1 MSRGSRSKLINEPG
15 LLASSVKRA
24 RTSSSIS
31 PLKALLVTAAEIS
44 LTCLLVAWV
53 QVQYRFIPAAVANRV
68 ESHSIPAFRGITFGD
83 KFKMR
88 GFKLT
93 RQRGGTQINTVW
105 QSLRSQKLEYINVI
119 QLLKEDGKVVS
130 SHDYFQDSFSR
141 NVAPGQIWEDKIFLS
156 RAQLVGVSKIGVEI
170 YKPGSQSPLIADSS
184 RTDWNGRRLLI
195 PLE

>member
-1 MSRGSRSKLINEPG
+1 
-15 LLASSVKRA
+15 
-24 RTSSSIS
+24 
-31 PLKALLVTAAEIS
+31 
-44 LTCLLVAWV
+44 
-53 QVQYRFIPAAVANRV
+53 
-68 ESHSIPAFRGITFGD
+68 
-83 KFKMR
+83 MR